1 MEADARD
8 LGAYVCFEDEA
19 GQGLRPPKGR
29 TWAPR
34 GARPI
39 VRVRCAGGGRVSIAG
54 VVCYRPGDRPHLF
67 YQLRAYRRRKGEAK
81 GFTWADYRDLILA
94 AHRSLSAPLVWC
106 WDNLNIHL
114 APELTDFA
122 QENAAW
128 LRVYRLP
135 VYAPDLNPAHSSWLA
150 LLAKAQPG
158 DRVVVACGLEPHRYW
173 IAGPQPAQVP
183 VLPVI
188 SF

>member
-1 MEADARD
+1 VARYKSTARD

-29 TWAPR
+29 TRAPR

-67 YQLRAYRRRKGEAK
+67 YRLRAYRRRKGEAK

-94 AHRSLSAPLVWC
+94 S
-106 WDNLNIHL
+106 
-114 APELTDFA
+114 
-122 QENAAW
+122 
-128 LRVYRLP
+128 
-135 VYAPDLNPAHSSWLA
+135 
-150 LLAKAQPG
+150 
-158 DRVVVACGLEPHRYW
+158 
-173 IAGPQPAQVP
+173 
-183 VLPVI
+183 
-188 SF
+188 

>member
-1 MEADARD
+1 MEGPGVARYKSAARD

-39 VRVRCAGGGRVSIAG
+39 VRVRCAGGGRVSITG

-81 GFTWADYRDLILA
+81 GFTWADYRLPGRDRPDA
-94 AHRSLSAPLVWC
+94 RTLVTTC
-106 WDNLNIHL
+106 
-114 APELTDFA
+114 TT
-122 QENAAW
+122 
-128 LRVYRLP
+128 
-135 VYAPDLNPAHSSWLA
+135 HSSWSA